1 LPGNAATDR
10 GQPCRDSGTAPGSC
24 YQDTIHSAHWTQRLG
39 FEAPAPKELLDG
51 DALRHALTA
60 LARETP
66 DQVQL
71 RKGALALI
79 RSSFQDGRAKIKEA
93 VEAGGLGGL
102 AAARALASLQDA
114 TIQVIYD
121 FAIKHFYYA
130 QNPTASERI
139 TVVATGGYG
148 RGELAPGS
156 DIDLLFVRPFKQTPW
171 GESVI
176 EFILYMLWDL
186 GLKVGHATR
195 SLSECVRLAKQDIT
209 IRTALLE
216 ARYLWGDKKLYDELR
231 KKFWADVATG
241 SGQDFVEAKLAE
253 RDVRHMRQGE
263 SRYLV
268 EPNIK
273 EGKGG
278 LRDLQTLYWIGKYLY
293 HTEDAADLVAH
304 NVFTADEY
312 RIFQKAEEFLW
323 NARVQ
328 LHYLLGRA
336 EERLSFEV
344 QPDLAARLGYSGDN
358 PRRSVETFM
367 RDYFLVAKDVGD
379 LTRIFCSALEEQN
392 KKRRPTLARMLP
404 GFLKPRAGA
413 EDFFVENGRLNANAE
428 ALQRDPVNLI
438 RIFHIADSK
447 GVDVHPAAL
456 RTITRSLDLITE
468 EVRADQQANRLFMEI
483 LSSRRDPE
491 RALRLMNEAGVF
503 GRFVPDFGRVVA
515 LMQFNMYHHYTV
527 DEHLI
532 RAVGNVAAIERGE
545 LKGDHPASTEVIKR
559 VQSREA
565 LYCAI
570 LLHDIAKGLPGD
582 HSDVGAEIAERLCP
596 RWGLSPADTRAVA
609 WLVKNHLVM
618 SDTAQRRDISDPK
631 TVRDFVNSVQ
641 SPEMLRLLLV
651 LTVADIR
658 AVGPGVWN
666 GWKGQLLRELFFEAE
681 SVMTGGD
688 VAPAR
693 AARVEAAKAEL
704 ATRIED
710 LPAAT
715 RERALARHY
724 DGYWLAFDDASHER
738 HARLMAAADEAN
750 ELLRLSADS
759 NDFRSVTEVV
769 VYTPDHPGLFSQL
782 AGAISVSG
790 GSIVDAK
797 AFTTTDGFALDVF
810 SIQDSDGGPFGD
822 TPRIARL
829 RESIERT
836 LRGEVRPRTLLA
848 RRSAARRKSA
858 FRVSPRVG
866 FDNEASATATVVEV
880 EGLDRPGLL
889 YDVTHAIFE
898 SGLSIS
904 SAMVSTYGE
913 RAVDVFYVRDG
924 FGHKVRHTGRLV
936 AVEARLKQAL
946 GGETLEVSPALGA

>member
-1 LPGNAATDR
+1 
-10 GQPCRDSGTAPGSC
+10 
-24 YQDTIHSAHWTQRLG
+24 
-39 FEAPAPKELLDG
+39 
-51 DALRHALTA
+51 
-60 LARETP
+60 
-66 DQVQL
+66 
-71 RKGALALI
+71 
-79 RSSFQDGRAKIKEA
+79 
-93 VEAGGLGGL
+93 
-102 AAARALASLQDA
+102 
-114 TIQVIYD
+114 
-121 FAIKHFYYA
+121 
-130 QNPTASERI
+130 
-139 TVVATGGYG
+139 
-148 RGELAPGS
+148 
-156 DIDLLFVRPFKQTPW
+156 
-171 GESVI
+171 
-176 EFILYMLWDL
+176 
-186 GLKVGHATR
+186 
-195 SLSECVRLAKQDIT
+195 VRLAKQDIT

-216 ARYLWGDKKLYDELR
+216 ARYLWGDRKLYDELR
-231 KKFWADVATG
+231 KKFWTDVATG

-278 LRDLQTLYWIGKYLY
+278 LRDLQTLYWVGKYLF
-293 HTEDAADLVAH
+293 HTDDAADLVGH

-312 RIFQKAEEFLW
+312 RTFQKAEQFLW
-323 NARVQ
+323 NARVH
-328 LHYLLGRA
+328 LHYLLGRP
-336 EERLSFEV
+336 EERLSFDV
-344 QPDLAARLGYSGDN
+344 QPELAERLGYSEES
-358 PRRSVETFM
+358 PRRSVEAFM

-404 GFLKPRAGA
+404 GFLKPRAEA
-413 EDFFVENGRLNANAE
+413 ADFFVENGRLNAQGDLFE
-428 ALQRDPVNLI
+428 RDPVNLI
-438 RIFHIADSK
+438 RVFHIADSK
-447 GVDVHPAAL
+447 GVDVHPAVL

-468 EVRADQQANRLFMEI
+468 DVKRDPEANRLFLDI
-483 LSSRRDPE
+483 LSSHRNPE
-491 RALRLMNEAGVF
+491 RALRLMNESGVF

-545 LKGDHPASTEVIKR
+545 LKNDHPTSTEIIKR
-559 VQSREA
+559 IQSREV

-582 HSDVGAEIAERLCP
+582 HSEVGMQIVERLCP
-596 RWGLSPADTRAVA
+596 RWGLSAADTRSVA

-631 TVRDFVNSVQ
+631 TVRDFVNTVQ
-641 SPEMLRLLLV
+641 SPELLRLLLV

-666 GWKGQLLRELFFEAE
+666 GWKGQLLRELYFEAE
-681 SVMTGGD
+681 GAMTGGD
-688 VAPAR
+688 AAPAR
-693 AARVEAAKAEL
+693 ASRVEAAKASL
-704 ATRIED
+704 AARISD
-710 LPAAT
+710 LPAPV
-715 RERALARHY
+715 RGRALTRHY
-724 DGYWLAFDDASHER
+724 DGYWLAFDAESHER
-738 HARLMAAADEAN
+738 HARMMAAADAAS
-750 ELLRLSADS
+750 ELLRMSAES
-759 NDFRSVTEVV
+759 NAFRAVTEIV

-797 AFTTTDGFALDVF
+797 VFTTTDGFALDVF
-810 SIQDSDGGPFGD
+810 SIQDDAGGPLGD
-822 TPRIARL
+822 AARIARL

-836 LRGEVRPRTLLA
+836 LKGEIHPRALLA
-848 RRSAARRKSA
+848 RRAATRRKSA
-858 FRVSPRVG
+858 FQVAPRVG

-889 YDVTHAIFE
+889 YDVTHSIFE

-924 FGHKVRHTGRLV
+924 FGHKVRHPGRLS
-936 AVEARLKQAL
+936 AVEGRLKQSLEREA
-946 GGETLEVSPALGA
+946 LEVSPAAGA